1 MQTIQARPPK
11 RPSTARYRHGMSRGR
26 RARRSTEEVR
36 RLILDAAAPVFRHKG
51 FALATMD
58 DIAAEAGVA
67 VSVIYRQYGNKS
79 ELFQEAVLQPFVDF
93 VEAFTIAWQ
102 KQRDEP
108 WTEQELMREFIADL
122 FDNLR
127 DHRDALIGLI
137 AANGTLDAR
146 TQKEMDRL
154 LRRMYSDLKDM
165 GQAEASRRGWF
176 PAEDM
181 EVTVRL
187 VVAMVTAVAAFDR
200 FFLTGRRLG
209 RERLIDHMTALAL
222 YGLRLEPW
230 PGLPA
235 LAGAPLPP
243 PTSP

>member
-1 MQTIQARPPK
+1 LETAQLRSPQRRP
-11 RPSTARYRHGMSRGR
+11 TARYREGMPQGR
-26 RARRSTEEVR
+26 RPRRTTEEVR
-36 RLILDAAAPVFRHKG
+36 RLILDAAGPVFRHKG

-67 VSVIYRQYGNKS
+67 VSVIYRQYGTKS

-93 VEAFTIAWQ
+93 VHEFSTAWQ
-102 KQRDEP
+102 KQREEP
-108 WTEQELMREFIADL
+108 WTEQRLMREFIADL
-122 FDNLR
+122 YDNLR
-127 DHRDALIGLI
+127 DHKDALIGLI

-146 TQKEMDRL
+146 TEKEMDKL
-154 LRRMYSDLKDM
+154 LRRMYADVKEM
-165 GQAEASRRGWF
+165 GAAEAQRRGWF
-176 PAEDM
+176 PAENM

-200 FFLTGRRLG
+200 MFLTGRRLS

-235 LAGAPLPP
+235 LPGAPVPP
-243 PTSP
+243 PT